1 MSVTRSQG
9 EIRLAG
15 CAVHGQLVLELDF
28 LHKEKLKLMAASC
41 SVVRGGAIKND
52 VALMRQE
59 LVSGVRRYGG
69 AG

>member
-1 MSVTRSQG
+1 MSVARSAR

-28 LHKEKLKLMAASC
+28 LRKEKLKPLAAAY

-59 LVSGVRRYGG
+59 LVSELRRYGG